1 MPIYYTQELSCKMC
15 GKAFVFRNYEREL
28 FEQRGYANP
37 KHCPLCRKAT
47 QEQRE
52 EEIELI
58 ENQKW
63 QQKKSEDKK
72 TFNHR
77 LSEWKVVP
85 KEDIHFSN
93 DHVLYVIGNGF
104 DLMHGVRSSYYAFRD
119 TLGKNSALLHALE
132 NFITF
137 EDIWADFEEALA
149 HFNINAMSNGVI
161 VDNWL
166 DILGAYDEDAGAS
179 EFFQATEA
187 AANPIMTVVN
197 ELPRRFRMWVESLSI
212 GTDDRPLQDILRKNG
227 QVLCFNYT
235 EFIET
240 LYGFH
245 EDNICYIHG
254 CRRKKKYFPKERL
267 ILGRMPQEVTY
278 SYDFDD
284 NSLKWIKDPFK
295 LSMIDVA
302 QDNVIRLISE
312 GDEALTK
319 NCSDIIYAQ
328 DTFFAGL
335 DKIEDIV
342 TIGHSLS
349 PVDWDYFT
357 EIVSR
362 IPNIKDVRWYFGCHG
377 LRDLDNLE
385 KLLVKLGIARSAVS
399 IFRTDDI
406 TVTYLKDNAL
416 SGTVKRLPV
425 EKKLCTSSDG
435 RWLVKTLDLSF
446 LIVNQES
453 LAVDYKVVFSS
464 YVSKAFFNQSGKY
477 LFAIIHGSNQGI
489 FLFRV
494 VDNHWSFVNELE
506 SIPNQ
511 NLINRRLCYVFLT
524 AQDIIFVYN
533 NRTRKYSLTDGS
545 LVSNKALRNARNYVY
560 DGEDVSQFFKR

>member
-1 MPIYYTQELSCKMC
+1 MPIYNTQELSCEMC
-15 GKAFVFRNYEREL
+15 GKAFVFRNYEREH
-28 FEQRGYANP
+28 FEQRDYANP

-52 EEIELI
+52 KEIERI
-58 ENQKW
+58 ENEKW

-77 LSEWKVVP
+77 LNEWRVVA
-85 KEDIHFSN
+85 KDDIHFSN

-104 DLMHGVRSSYYAFRD
+104 NLMHGVRSSYYAFRD
-119 TLGKNSALLHALE
+119 TLGKNSVLLHALE

-149 HFNINAMSNGVI
+149 HFNINAMSNDVI

-197 ELPRRFRMWVESLSI
+197 ELPRRFRMWVETLSI

-254 CRRKKKYFPKERL
+254 CRRKKKCFPKERL
-267 ILGRMPQEVTY
+267 ILGHMPREDTY

-295 LSMIDVA
+295 LSTIDVA

-319 NCSDIIYAQ
+319 NSKDIIYDQ
-328 DTFFAGL
+328 DALFAGL
-335 DKIEDIV
+335 SKIEDIV

-349 PVDWDYFT
+349 PVDWDYFS

-362 IPNIKDVRWYFGCHG
+362 IPNIKDVRWYFACHG
-377 LRDLDNLE
+377 LHNLDNLE
-385 KLLVKLGIARSAVS
+385 KLIAKLGIDRSAVS

-406 TVTYLKDNAL
+406 TVTYLKDKTL
-416 SGTVKRLPV
+416 SGTEKRLPI

-435 RWLVKTLDLSF
+435 RWSVKTLNFSF
-446 LIVNQES
+446 LIVNEES
-453 LAVDYKVVFSS
+453 TVVDYEVVFSS
-464 YVSKAFFNQSGKY
+464 HVSKAFFDQSGKY
-477 LFAIIHGSNQGI
+477 LFAIIHGSNQGV
-489 FLFRV
+489 FLFQNV
-494 VDNHWSFVNELE
+494 SNHWSFVNELE

-511 NLINRRLCYVFLT
+511 SLVNRRLSYVFLT
-524 AQDIIFVYN
+524 NQDVTFVYN
-533 NRTRKYSLTDGS
+533 NRTRKYSLKDGS

>member
-1 MPIYYTQELSCKMC
+1 MQIYNTQELSCELC
-15 GKAFVFRNYEREL
+15 GKAFLFRNDEREL

-37 KHCPLCRKAT
+37 KHCPLCRKTT

-52 EEIELI
+52 KEIVRIQNE
-58 ENQKW
+58 KW

-72 TFNHR
+72 IFNHR
-77 LSEWKVVP
+77 LNEWRVVA

-93 DHVLYVIGNGF
+93 DNVLYVIGNGF
-104 DLMHGVRSSYYAFRD
+104 DLMHGVQSSYYSFRD
-119 TLGKNSALLHALE
+119 TLGKNSALLHVFE

-149 HFNINAMSNGVI
+149 YFDTNAMSSGVI

-166 DILGAYDEDAGAS
+166 DIFGAYDEDAGAS
-179 EFFQATEA
+179 EFYQATEA
-187 AANPIMTVVN
+187 AVNPIMTVVN
-197 ELPRRFRMWVESLSI
+197 ELPRRFRMWVETLSI

-227 QVLCFNYT
+227 KVLCFNYT

-254 CRRKKKYFPKERL
+254 CRRKKKYFPKEKL
-267 ILGRMPQEVTY
+267 ILGHKPRENTY
-278 SYDFDD
+278 SNDLND
-284 NSLKWIKDPFK
+284 NLLMGLKKPFN

-319 NCSDIIYAQ
+319 KCNDIIYAQ

-335 DKIEDIV
+335 NKIENIV

-349 PVDWDYFT
+349 PVDWDYFS

-362 IPNIKDVRWYFGCHG
+362 LPNIKDVHWYFACHG
-377 LRDLDNLE
+377 LHNLDNLE
-385 KLLVKLGIARSAVS
+385 KLIENLGIARSAVS

-406 TVTYLKDNAL
+406 TVTYLKDKSFSRTLERL
-416 SGTVKRLPV
+416 SV
-425 EKKLCTSSDG
+425 EKKLCTSSNG
-435 RWLVKTLDLSF
+435 RWSVKTQNLSF
-446 LIVNQES
+446 SIVNQES
-453 LAVDYKVVFSS
+453 TIVDYEVIFSS
-464 YVSKAFFNQSGKY
+464 RVSKAFFDQSGKY
-477 LFAIIHGSNQGI
+477 LFAIIHGSNQGV
-489 FLFRV
+489 FLFRIV
-494 VDNHWSFVNELE
+494 NNHWSFVNELK

-511 NLINRRLCYVFLT
+511 SLVNRRLSYVFLT
-524 AQDIIFVYN
+524 NQDVTFVYN
-533 NRTRKYSLTDGS
+533 NRTRKYSLKDGS
-545 LVSNKALRNARNYVY
+545 LVSNKALRNAINYQY
-560 DGEDVSQFFKR
+560 DGEDVSRFFKR

>member
-406 TVTYLKDNAL
+406 TVTYLKDKSL

-425 EKKLCTSSDG
+425 EKKLCASSDG

>member
-52 EEIELI
+52 KEIERI
-58 ENQKW
+58 ENEKW

-77 LSEWKVVP
+77 LNEWRVVA
-85 KEDIHFSN
+85 KDDIHFSN

-119 TLGKNSALLHALE
+119 TMGKNSALLHALE
-132 NFITF
+132 NFITS

-149 HFNINAMSNGVI
+149 HFNTNAMSNGVI

-267 ILGRMPQEVTY
+267 ILGHIPREDTY

-284 NSLKWIKDPFK
+284 NSLKWIKDPFR
-295 LSMIDVA
+295 LSTIDVA

-312 GDEALTK
+312 GDKALTK
-319 NCSDIIYAQ
+319 NSKDIIYDQ
-328 DTFFAGL
+328 DAFFTGL
-335 DKIEDIV
+335 NKIEDIV

-349 PVDWDYFT
+349 PVDWDYFS

-362 IPNIKDVRWYFGCHG
+362 IPNIKDVRWYFSCHG
-377 LRDLDNLE
+377 LHNLDNIE
-385 KLLVKLGIARSAVS
+385 KLIAKLGIARLAVS

-406 TVTYLKDNAL
+406 TVTYLNDKAL
-416 SGTVKRLPV
+416 SGKEKRLPI
-425 EKKLCTSSDG
+425 EKKLCASSDG
-435 RWLVKTLDLSF
+435 RWSVKTLNFSF

-453 LAVDYKVVFSS
+453 TVVDYEVVFSS
-464 YVSKAFFNQSGKY
+464 HVSKAFFDQSGKY
-477 LFAIIHGSNQGI
+477 LFAIIHGSNQGV
-489 FLFRV
+489 FLFQNV
-494 VDNHWSFVNELE
+494 SNHWSFVNELE

-511 NLINRRLCYVFLT
+511 SLVNRRLSYVFLT

-533 NRTRKYSLTDGS
+533 NRTRKYSLADGS
-545 LVSNKALRNARNYVY
+545 LVFNKALRNARNYQY

>member
-1 MPIYYTQELSCKMC
+1 MPISYTQEISCEMC
-15 GKAFVFRNYEREL
+15 GKAFMFRNYEREF

-37 KHCPLCRKAT
+37 KRCPLCRKAALKL
-47 QEQRE
+47 RE
-52 EEIELI
+52 KEINRI
-58 ENQKW
+58 ENEKW
-63 QQKKSEDKK
+63 RQKKLEDKK
-72 TFNHR
+72 TFNVR
-77 LSEWKVVP
+77 LNEWKVVS
-85 KEDIHFSN
+85 KDDIHFSN

-104 DLMHGVRSSYYAFRD
+104 DLMHGVRSSYYSFRD

-132 NFITF
+132 NFVTL

-149 HFNINAMSNGVI
+149 HFNINAMSSSLI
-161 VDNWL
+161 VDNFL

-179 EFFQATEA
+179 EFYQATEA

-197 ELPRRFRMWVESLSI
+197 ELPRRFRMWVETLSI
-212 GTDDRPLQDILRKNG
+212 GTDDRPLKDILRKNG
-227 QVLCFNYT
+227 KVLCFNYT

-267 ILGRMPQEVTY
+267 ILGHMSREDTY

-284 NSLKWIKDPFK
+284 DSLNWIKDPFK
-295 LSMIDVA
+295 LSMIDLA

-319 NCSDIIYAQ
+319 NCTDIIYAQ
-328 DTFFAGL
+328 DTFFEGL
-335 DKIEDIV
+335 NKIEDIV

-349 PVDWDYFT
+349 PVDWDYFS

-362 IPNIKDVRWYFGCHG
+362 IPNIKDIRWYFACHG
-377 LRDLDNLE
+377 LLNLDNLE
-385 KLLVKLGIARSAVS
+385 KLIEKLGIERSAVS

-406 TVTYLKDNAL
+406 TVTNLKDNTL
-416 SGTVKRLPV
+416 PGTVKRLPV

-435 RWLVKTLDLSF
+435 RWSVKTLNLSY

-453 LAVDYKVVFSS
+453 TIVDYEVVFSS
-464 YVSKAFFNQSGKY
+464 HVSKVFFDHSGKY
-477 LFAIIHGSNQGI
+477 LFAIIHGSNQGVL
-489 FLFRV
+489 LFKIV
-494 VDNHWSFVNELE
+494 SNHWSFVNELE

-511 NLINRRLCYVFLT
+511 SLVNRRLNYVFLT
-524 AQDIIFVYN
+524 NQDITFVYN
-533 NRTRKYSLTDGS
+533 NRTRKYSLVDGS
-545 LVSNKALRNARNYVY
+545 LVSNKALRNAKNYVY
-560 DGEDVSQFFKR
+560 EGEDVSQFFKR